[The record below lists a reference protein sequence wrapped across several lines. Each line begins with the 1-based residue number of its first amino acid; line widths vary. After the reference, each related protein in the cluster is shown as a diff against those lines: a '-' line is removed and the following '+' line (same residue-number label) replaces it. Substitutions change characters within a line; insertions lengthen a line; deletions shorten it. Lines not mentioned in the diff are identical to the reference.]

1 MPSVRRLLPGSVAG
15 AAMLIALA
23 APAAADGAS
32 SHARGSTEPRISLA
46 SVLGSP
52 AGNLPSG
59 PRKNGTAILPDG
71 RFVTPVGRSVKVP
84 LEPMSSFLSHDGR
97 RLYVSS
103 EGQDDK
109 PLTPEHE
116 RYFSIIDT
124 ATMRVVRRVRDDGLQ
139 SGIVESKDGRRIY
152 VAQGQWDSIGVFRR
166 TPSKHGGVG
175 TIRKIANW
183 RLHPKKPTDMPWGIA
198 LSPNG
203 KRLYTTGFS
212 GDSLFTIDTLTGA
225 VLSRVKT
232 GAYPYAVVLSPDGK
246 RAYVSN
252 WGQFN
257 ADAAL
262 GVNSPIAPPPATYGG
277 YNSTN
282 SDSVWTYDIS
292 GSTPK
297 VVAATKIGENLDGS
311 DVDGGSSPSGMA
323 LSPDGHTLAVTSSN
337 DDEVALLDV
346 TRTTP
351 SLSVPSTN
359 ALLVPQHPA
368 TEIDMRVLVGTA
380 AIPSP
385 TGAEPNAAAWSPD
398 GKVLFVAE
406 GERNDVAVIDPAK
419 VVADADSGSLG
430 SLAGSGV
437 GTQAGPNRAAITGR
451 IPTAWYP
458 SSLAVSAD
466 SDHLYVTAMKGLGA
480 GPSKTIGTSYI
491 PNDIHGRVSDVSLA
505 AACPSLQRLS
515 GVSDRDNGLVPHGT
529 EPVSSAGNGY
539 VVPTAYGRGP
549 SKRIKHVFLV
559 IKENRS
565 FDNVFGDLKD
575 AEASGRLTMYGRYV
589 TPNAHLLANQFALS
603 DNYDVTAETSTQGH
617 YSIDT
622 GQDDEFVEKTTPTN
636 YSGKFPYGAWDTVPE
651 NIPEGGFIWNNA
663 ARHGV
668 RTTVFGEATVVVGL
682 SPTIVGR
689 VGSTEPVGQLV
700 PGLGN
705 DGLTVWDPLYP
716 TQVDIAG
723 SVPVPGVQ
731 APLES
736 VYPWNDEGRASAFA
750 ADLAAAQDNPSVDK
764 AGSVLSTASIGAL
777 NVLIVFDDHTS
788 GYIAGAQTPERQ
800 VAENDHGFGR
810 IVSTITHSS
819 YWKNSAIFVTED
831 DTQGGQDH
839 VDAYRSFG
847 MVISPWAKRHYV
859 SHVHTSFAS
868 MIKTIDLILGLPPTS
883 LEELTATSMQDMFV
897 NHGAPNLTPTSVLK
911 NNTQP
916 STNYSV
922 AEAPNPTLK
931 AAARLA
937 KQLPHGIDMGGDLLP
952 RDLELARAGELQAH
966 DPNVKPAPRT
976 FHHDL
981 AHGSP
986 APATE
991 GKPVKTGGRPA
1002 SSLCLTA
1009 AAHPASPRS
1018 GGHHGSLA
1026 LLFAGVAGGWWT
1038 VRRRRRTPK
1047 PLLAGWD
1054 TSTDPGLAR
1063 A

>member
-1 MPSVRRLLPGSVAG
+1 MPSVRRLLPGALAG
-15 AAMLIALA
+15 AAMLVALA
-23 APAAADGAS
+23 SPTTADAS
-32 SHARGSTEPRISLA
+32 SHAGGAEPRISLA

-71 RFVTPVGRSVKVP
+71 RFVTPVGRSVKVS
-84 LEPMSSFLSHDGR
+84 LEPMNSFLSRDGR

-109 PLTPEHE
+109 PLTSEHE

-124 ATMRVVRRVRDDGLQ
+124 KTMQVVKRVRDDGLQ

-152 VAQGQWDSIGVFRR
+152 VAQGQWDSVGVFRR
-166 TPSKHGGVG
+166 TPSKHGGIG
-175 TIRKIANW
+175 TIKKVANW
-183 RLHPKKPTDMPWGIA
+183 RLHPKKPTDFPWGMA

-212 GDSLFTIDTLTGA
+212 GDSLFTVDTLTGK

-262 GVNSPIAPPPATYGG
+262 GVNSPIAPPPVTYGG

-282 SDSVWTYDIS
+282 SDSVWTYDIT
-292 GSTPK
+292 GNTPK
-297 VVAATKIGENLDGS
+297 VVAATKIGDNLNGA
-311 DVDGGSSPSGMA
+311 DVEGGSSPSGMA

-337 DDEVALLDV
+337 DDEVILLDV

-351 SLSVPSTN
+351 SLSIPSTN
-359 ALLVPQHPA
+359 APLAPAHPA

-385 TGAEPNAAAWSPD
+385 TGAEPNAAAWAPD

-406 GERNDVAVIDPAK
+406 GGRNDVAVIDPAK
-419 VVADADSGSLG
+419 VTPDGDVSPAGAVLG
-430 SLAGSGV
+430 NGV
-437 GTQAGPNRAAITGR
+437 GTDAGPNRAAIAGR
-451 IPTAWYP
+451 IPAAWYP
-458 SSLAVSAD
+458 SSLAVS
-466 SDHLYVTAMKGLGA
+466 SDGSHLYVTAMKGLGA
-480 GPSKTIGTSYI
+480 GPSKTTGTSYI
-491 PNDIHGRVSDVSLA
+491 PNDIHGRVTDVTLA
-505 AACPSLQRLS
+505 STCPSLQRLS
-515 GVSDRDNGLVPHGT
+515 EVSDRDNGLVPHGT
-529 EPVSSAGNGY
+529 EKVGSAGNGY
-539 VVPTAYGRGP
+539 VVPTAYGKGSS
-549 SKRIKHVFLV
+549 SKIKHVFLV

-565 FDNVFGDLKD
+565 FDNVFGDLTN
-575 AEASGRLTMYGRYV
+575 AEALGRLTMYGKYI
-589 TPNAHLLANQFALS
+589 TPNAHAIANQYALS
-603 DNYDVTAETSTQGH
+603 DNFDVTAETSTQGH

-622 GQDDEFVEKTTPTN
+622 GQDNEFVEKTTPTN
-636 YSGKFPYGAWDTVPE
+636 YSGRFPYGAWDTVPE
-651 NIPEGGFIWNNA
+651 NVPEGGFIWNNA

-668 RTTVFGEATVVVGL
+668 RTTVFGEGTVVVGL
-682 SPTIVGR
+682 APTVGGR

-700 PGLGN
+700 PGIGN

-716 TQVDIAG
+716 TQVDLAAAI
-723 SVPVPGVQ
+723 PIPGIQ
-731 APLES
+731 PPLETI
-736 VYPWNDEGRASAFA
+736 YPWNDEGRASAFA
-750 ADLAAAQDNPSVDK
+750 AHIAAAQNNPTVDK
-764 AGSVLSTASIGAL
+764 AGSVLSTTSIGQL

-819 YWKNSAIFVTED
+819 YWKDSAIFVTED

-847 MVISPWAKRHYV
+847 MVISPWAKRHYI

-868 MIKTIDLILGLPPTS
+868 MLKTINLILGLPPTS

-897 NHGAPNLTPTSVLK
+897 NHGGPAMNPYAALK

-916 STNYSV
+916 ATNYSV
-922 AEAPNPTLK
+922 ADAPNPTLK

-937 KQLPHGIDMGGDLLP
+937 KHLPHGIDMGGDILP
-952 RDLELARAGELQAH
+952 RDLELARAGELEAH
-966 DPNVKPAPRT
+966 DPNVKPAPHT
-976 FHHDL
+976 SHHTL
-981 AHGSP
+981 KHGSP
-986 APATE
+986 TPVHE
-991 GKPVKTGGRPA
+991 GEAVKTGKHLATG
-1002 SSLCLTA
+1002 LCLTGAKAGA
-1009 AAHPASPRS
+1009 APRP
-1018 GGHHGSLA
+1018 GHRNGTVA
-1026 LLFAGVAGGWWT
+1026 LLLAGAGAAWWAI
-1038 VRRRRRTPK
+1038 RRRRTAQPM
-1047 PLLAGWD
+1047 LVSWD
-1054 TSTDPGLAR
+1054 TSTDGHLATT
-1063 A
+1063 